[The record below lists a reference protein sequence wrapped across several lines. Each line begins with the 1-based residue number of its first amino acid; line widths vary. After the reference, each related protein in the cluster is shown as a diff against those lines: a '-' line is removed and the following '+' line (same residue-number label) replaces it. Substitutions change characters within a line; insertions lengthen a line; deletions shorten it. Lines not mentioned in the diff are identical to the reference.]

1 MNACG
6 AACQAAIRVI
16 HSAHRSLAGCATL
29 EAIIVPDPILAIE
42 GGPQGIT
49 TPVDPQWVEET
60 AEAFAKVVKHADRAG
75 ELASEQALQP
85 AGE

>member
-1 MNACG
+1 MGTVDEAD
-6 AACQAAIRVI
+6 
-16 HSAHRSLAGCATL
+16 RSLAGCATL
-29 EAIIVPDPILAIE
+29 EAIIMPHPILAIE
-42 GGPQGIT
+42 GRPQGIT

-60 AEAFAKVVKHADRAG
+60 AEAFVKVVKHADRAA